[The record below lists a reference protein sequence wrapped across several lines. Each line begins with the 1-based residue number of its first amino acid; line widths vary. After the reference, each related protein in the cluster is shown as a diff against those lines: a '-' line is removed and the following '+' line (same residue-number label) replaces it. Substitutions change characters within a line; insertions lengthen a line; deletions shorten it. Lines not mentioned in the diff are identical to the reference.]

1 MRRAHSRNEKD
12 SRVRMDLA
20 VVLGLEGRLPEAE
33 SLVKADLPPDDANAR
48 VAELKQLLSK
58 KEAASDK
65 SDDRAPDRARAR
77 AIN

>member
-1 MRRAHSRNEKD
+1 MN
-12 SRVRMDLA
+12 LA
-20 VVLGLEGRLPEAE
+20 VVLGMEGRLPEAE

-58 KEAASDK
+58 KEALSEK
-65 SDDRAPDRARAR
+65 SADRAPERASGR